1 MTDATRPTPPPPPG
15 PRPLVASALRPGVVL
30 CTRYEVG
37 EKLAEGAVATVY
49 RARDQLSGQP
59 VALKV
64 LDPLR
69 GADPVG
75 QLRFQREFE
84 VLRRISHAHV
94 SRCFALER
102 HGELDFLVLELIEGE
117 PLADEIARGRLSIPR
132 AIAIALQLA
141 DALDACHR
149 AGVLHRDLK
158 PSNIVIHP
166 ERGAI
171 VLDFGV
177 AWFSS
182 AANLTRTGAVV
193 GSPQYLAPEVFRS
206 SFFDARAD
214 LYSLGAILFEML
226 AGRPVY
232 FAESVTE
239 LVAAHGHGPPALAA
253 LRPEVGPTLGAI
265 VASAIAPR
273 PEDRFATAREL
284 AEALRRQ
291 TSLAAGV
298 LQARLPCESCGTPL
312 IIDLGLCPGCGREV
326 SWDLAPGHHAVQLK
340 RVAESARCAEWLR
353 QRYPEAVAL
362 RPEALRAR
370 LARTPV
376 PLAVDVSAATA
387 EQLAAEA
394 REAGAEPEILRAR
407 AFIGARIDPSAAT
420 LAELV
425 VAAALHLVAAV
436 GLGQAAIA
444 FGASLGVVASAPVAA
459 SLLGVLLARLYTRRP
474 LLRRQRRAS
483 LLLEDESDR
492 VRTRLERLQ
501 TERGRR
507 LAASAVARA
516 APILTSAP
524 DGLPAETRHAVHEA
538 LESALDAAL
547 AMDAQA
553 VYLEGRSRSRL
564 AQELAQAESQAELGD
579 PAAVDTLARLRLE
592 RSERVQ
598 ASLAHD
604 LAARQAL
611 EAIER
616 ISALLRTR
624 TSLREVDRAI
634 GALEA

>member
-1 MTDATRPTPPPPPG
+1 M
-15 PRPLVASALRPGVVL
+15 L
-30 CTRYEVG
+30 CERYEVV
-37 EKLAEGAVATVY
+37 EKIAEGAVATVY
-49 RARDQLSGQP
+49 RAHDQLSGQP

-84 VLRRISHAHV
+84 VLRRISHPHV

-117 PLADEIARGRLSIPR
+117 PLAAELARGRLSIPR
-132 AIAIALQLA
+132 AVAIALQLA

-206 SFFDARAD
+206 SLFDARAD
-214 LYSLGAILFEML
+214 LYSLGAILFELL

-232 FAESVTE
+232 FAESVAE
-239 LVAAHGHGPPALAA
+239 LVAAHALGPPALAA
-253 LRPEVGPTLGAI
+253 LRPEVGPALGAI
-265 VASAIAPR
+265 VATAIAPQ

-284 AEALRRQ
+284 ADALRRQ
-291 TSLAAGV
+291 TALVGGA
-298 LQARLPCESCGTPL
+298 LQARLPCGACGTPL
-312 IIDLGLCPGCGREV
+312 IIDLAFCPGCGREV
-326 SWDLAPGHHAVQLK
+326 SWDLAPGHHAVQLT
-340 RVAESARCAEWLR
+340 RIASTARCAEWLR
-353 QRYPEAVAL
+353 ARYPEAVVL

-370 LARTPV
+370 LERTPV
-376 PLAVDVSAATA
+376 PLAVDVSPATA

-420 LAELV
+420 PVELV
-425 VAAALHLVAAV
+425 VAAALHLVVTV
-436 GLGQAAIA
+436 GLGKLGIA
-444 FGASLGVVASAPVAA
+444 LGATLGVVATAPVAV

-483 LLLEDESDR
+483 LLLEDESER
-492 VRTRLERLQ
+492 VRSRLERLQ

-516 APILTSAP
+516 APILTVAP
-524 DGLPAETRHAVHEA
+524 DDLPAETRGAIHEA

-553 VYLEGRSRSRL
+553 AYLEGRSRSQL
-564 AQELAQAESQAELGD
+564 AQELAQAEAQAALGD
-579 PAAVDTLARLRLE
+579 LAALDTLARLRQE
-592 RSERVQ
+592 RGERVQ

-616 ISALLRTR
+616 VSALLHTR
-624 TSLREVDRAI
+624 TSLPEVNRAI
-634 GALEA
+634 GALEE

>member
-1 MTDATRPTPPPPPG
+1 
-15 PRPLVASALRPGVVL
+15 VL
-30 CTRYEVG
+30 CERYEVI
-37 EKLAEGAVATVY
+37 EKIAEGAVATVY
-49 RARDQLSGQP
+49 RAHDQLAGQP

-75 QLRFQREFE
+75 HLRFQREFE
-84 VLRRISHAHV
+84 VLRRISHPHV

-117 PLADEIARGRLSIPR
+117 PLAAELARGRLSIPR
-132 AIAIALQLA
+132 AVAIALQLA

-193 GSPQYLAPEVFRS
+193 GSPRYLAPEVFRS
-206 SFFDARAD
+206 SLFDARAD
-214 LYSLGAILFEML
+214 LYSLGAILFELL

-232 FAESVTE
+232 FAESVAE
-239 LVAAHGHGPPALAA
+239 LVAAHGLGPPALAA
-253 LRPEVGPTLGAI
+253 LRPEVGPALGAI
-265 VASAIAPR
+265 VATAIAPR

-284 AEALRRQ
+284 GDALRCQ
-291 TSLAAGV
+291 TALVGGA
-298 LQARLPCESCGTPL
+298 LQARLPCGACGTPL
-312 IIDLGLCPGCGREV
+312 IIDLAFCPGCGREV
-326 SWDLAPGHHAVQLK
+326 SWDLAPGHHAVQLT
-340 RVAESARCAEWLR
+340 RIASTARCAEWLR
-353 QRYPEAVAL
+353 ARYPEAVVL
-362 RPEALRAR
+362 RPEALRTR
-370 LARTPV
+370 LERTPV
-376 PLAVDVSAATA
+376 PLAVDVSPATA

-407 AFIGARIDPSAAT
+407 AFVGARIDPSAAT
-420 LAELV
+420 PVELIVAAGLHLVATVGLGKLGIALGATLGV
-425 VAAALHLVAAV
+425 VAAA
-436 GLGQAAIA
+436 
-444 FGASLGVVASAPVAA
+444 PVAV
-459 SLLGVLLARLYTRRP
+459 SLLGVILARIYTRRP
-474 LLRRQRRAS
+474 LLRHQRRAS
-483 LLLEDESDR
+483 LLLEDESER
-492 VRTRLERLQ
+492 VRSRLARLE

-516 APILTSAP
+516 APILTAAP
-524 DGLPAETRHAVHEA
+524 DGLPAETRGAIHEA
-538 LESALDAAL
+538 LDAALDAAL

-553 VYLEGRSRSRL
+553 AYLEGRSRSQL
-564 AQELAQAESQAELGD
+564 AQELAQAESQAALGD
-579 PAAVDTLARLRLE
+579 PAALDTLARLRQE
-592 RSERVQ
+592 RGERVQ

-611 EAIER
+611 EAIEHV
-616 ISALLRTR
+616 SALLRTR
-624 TSLREVDRAI
+624 SSLSEVNRAI
-634 GALEA
+634 GALEE